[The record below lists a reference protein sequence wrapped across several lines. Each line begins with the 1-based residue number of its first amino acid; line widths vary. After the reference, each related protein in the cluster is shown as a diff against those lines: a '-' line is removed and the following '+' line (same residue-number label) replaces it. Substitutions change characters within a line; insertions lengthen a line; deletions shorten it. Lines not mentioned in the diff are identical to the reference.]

1 MTHTHTAMNVTPIVI
16 FPYSYSNGVAF
27 EGKHAAEFLK
37 LLSTATLVSQTS
49 KHGHYDWYPADPD
62 EHSNPNIQTRL
73 TPLGTVELSASLREE
88 LARANKQLAKHA
100 DMIVAAEALAG
111 EEESS

>member
-1 MTHTHTAMNVTPIVI
+1 MNVTPIVI
-16 FPYSYSNGVAF
+16 LPYAYSNGVAF

-62 EHSNPNIQTRL
+62 ELASLNIQTRL
-73 TPLGTVELSASLREE
+73 IPLGTAQLSASLREE
-88 LARANKQLAKHA
+88 LDRANKKLAKHA
-100 DMIVAAEALAG
+100 DMIDAAEALAG
-111 EEESS
+111 DGEEAA